1 MCIADMLTDEF
12 DAAQIS
18 KNDVIRKTGIDRSTF
33 YQILGN
39 RRMAT
44 PVQFLKILNALQP
57 DTEDRARLLRQYE
70 RERVGEE
77 KFAKYEKVR
86 AFLRRLSDKDDAVER
101 AENTNGSKNADGS
114 ESTDGSG
121 NSNGLESTD
130 GLGNAA
136 GTETTGGSGN
146 AAGTETTNGTANGD
160 GAGNTDR
167 AVACPEPIAALIRHA
182 MQKEGR
188 IRLRL
193 LLPTELFFSL
203 GIESVLEENTQSGRE
218 VYVEQLLSDWDGS
231 SDADSMI
238 MGFADYLKLL
248 KRNTDFTVNAWMTDE
263 VLFHPEGTPFPF
275 YIIADDAMVMFDHT
289 GKKCIRIQDAVQIR
303 EFTEHF
309 DRLLQHAR
317 PVVKMN
323 LDMTEMFA
331 YLTEVMRESEG
342 KMYLF
347 SDTPCI
353 WLSTTLDLDRKYI
366 DYEDALAYGELM
378 RSLDVVE
385 FTSKERIRR
394 LFARR
399 RISESG
405 VDIEMR
411 KEDIPVLHA
420 SVRDRIGK
428 NLFLINEEVQPLPEG
443 YIIFVTAGGKMIIA
457 PFRDSRLQVYV
468 ENWGFAAN
476 LYDWFA
482 TRISTVNPE
491 S

>member
-1 MCIADMLTDEF
+1 MCIADMLAHEF

-33 YQILGN
+33 CQILGN

-44 PVQFLKILNALQP
+44 PVQFLKILNVLQP
-57 DTEDRARLLRQYE
+57 DAADRARLLRQYE

-86 AFLRRLSDKDDAVER
+86 SFLHRLSEGADDV
-101 AENTNGSKNADGS
+101 G
-114 ESTDGSG
+114 
-121 NSNGLESTD
+121 
-130 GLGNAA
+130 
-136 GTETTGGSGN
+136 GGSGS
-146 AAGTETTNGTANGD
+146 TTS
-160 GAGNTDR
+160 
-167 AVACPEPIAALIRHA
+167 CPELIASLIRHA
-182 MQKEGR
+182 LQKEGR

-203 GIESVLEENTQSGRE
+203 GIESALEENTQSGRT

-248 KRNTDFTVNAWMTDE
+248 KRNTDFTENAWMTDE

-289 GKKCIRIQDAVQIR
+289 GKKCIQVQDPVQIR

-323 LDMTEMFA
+323 LDMTEVFA
-331 YLTEVMRESEG
+331 YLTDVMRESEG

-353 WLSTTLDLDRKYI
+353 WLSTTLEMDRKYI
-366 DYEDALAYGELM
+366 DYEDALAYGELL

-385 FTSKERIRR
+385 FTSKERISR

-405 VDIEMR
+405 VDIAMR

-443 YIIFVTAGGKMIIA
+443 YIIFVTADGKKIIA

-468 ENWGFAAN
+468 ENWDFAAN
-476 LYDWFA
+476 LYEWFA

>member
-1 MCIADMLTDEF
+1 MTW
-12 DAAQIS
+12 
-18 KNDVIRKTGIDRSTF
+18 
-33 YQILGN
+33 
-39 RRMAT
+39 
-44 PVQFLKILNALQP
+44 
-57 DTEDRARLLRQYE
+57 
-70 RERVGEE
+70 
-77 KFAKYEKVR
+77 
-86 AFLRRLSDKDDAVER
+86 
-101 AENTNGSKNADGS
+101 
-114 ESTDGSG
+114 
-121 NSNGLESTD
+121 
-130 GLGNAA
+130 
-136 GTETTGGSGN
+136 GGSGS
-146 AAGTETTNGTANGD
+146 TTS
-160 GAGNTDR
+160 
-167 AVACPEPIAALIRHA
+167 CPELIASLIRHA
-182 MQKEGR
+182 LQKEGR

-203 GIESVLEENTQSGRE
+203 GIESALEENTQSGRT

-289 GKKCIRIQDAVQIR
+289 GKKCIQVQDPVQIR

-323 LDMTEMFA
+323 LDMTEVFA
-331 YLTEVMRESEG
+331 YLTDVMRESEG

-353 WLSTTLDLDRKYI
+353 WLSTTLEMDRKYI
-366 DYEDALAYGELM
+366 DYEDALAYGELL

-385 FTSKERIRR
+385 FTSKERISR

-405 VDIEMR
+405 VDIAMR

-443 YIIFVTAGGKMIIA
+443 YIIFVTADGKMIIA

-468 ENWGFAAN
+468 ENWDFAAN
-476 LYDWFA
+476 LYEWFA

>member
-1 MCIADMLTDEF
+1 MGVLVLYIADMLAAEF

-44 PVQFLKILNALQP
+44 PVQFLKILNVLQP
-57 DTEDRARLLRQYE
+57 DTADRARLLRQYE

-86 AFLRRLSDKDDAVER
+86 AFLRRLSEADDTVEK
-101 AENTNGSKNADGS
+101 TG
-114 ESTDGSG
+114 STDGSENAAG
-121 NSNGLESTD
+121 AENAAGTENAAGAEYTD
-130 GLGNAA
+130 GSENAA
-136 GTETTGGSGN
+136 GTETTD
-146 AAGTETTNGTANGD
+146 GTEKTD
-160 GAGNTDR
+160 GADKMGR
-167 AVACPEPIAALIRHA
+167 AVVCPEPIASLIRHA
-182 MQKEGR
+182 VQKEGR

-203 GIESVLEENTQSGRE
+203 GIESVLEENTRSGRT

-275 YIIADDAMVMFDHT
+275 YILADDAMVMFDHT

-331 YLTEVMRESEG
+331 YMTEVMRESEG

-420 SVRDRIGK
+420 SVRDRIGR

-443 YIIFVTAGGKMIIA
+443 YIIFVAAGGKMIIA

-468 ENWGFAAN
+468 ENWDFAGN

>member
-1 MCIADMLTDEF
+1 MCIADMLAHEF

-44 PVQFLKILNALQP
+44 PVQFLKILNVLQP
-57 DTEDRARLLRQYE
+57 DAADRARLLRQYE

-86 AFLRRLSDKDDAVER
+86 SFLHRLSEGADDV
-101 AENTNGSKNADGS
+101 G
-114 ESTDGSG
+114 
-121 NSNGLESTD
+121 
-130 GLGNAA
+130 
-136 GTETTGGSGN
+136 GGSGS
-146 AAGTETTNGTANGD
+146 TTS
-160 GAGNTDR
+160 
-167 AVACPEPIAALIRHA
+167 CPELIASLIRHA
-182 MQKEGR
+182 LQKEGR

-203 GIESVLEENTQSGRE
+203 GIESALEENTQSGRT

-289 GKKCIRIQDAVQIR
+289 GKKCIQVQDPVQIR

-323 LDMTEMFA
+323 LDMTEVFA
-331 YLTEVMRESEG
+331 YLTDVMRESEG

-353 WLSTTLDLDRKYI
+353 WLSTTLEMDRKYI
-366 DYEDALAYGELM
+366 DYEDALAYGELL

-385 FTSKERIRR
+385 FTSKERISR

-405 VDIEMR
+405 VDIAMR

-443 YIIFVTAGGKMIIA
+443 YIIFVTADGKMIIA

-468 ENWGFAAN
+468 ENWDFAAN
-476 LYDWFA
+476 LYEWFA